1 MKHLLFLSALL
12 KCRCKLL
19 FVTAGIFLSIPAWGQ
34 LPTAQ
39 QVASQMKVGWN
50 LGNTLEAICGENAW
64 GNPATSQ
71 ALINAVKA
79 AGFNT
84 VRIPCAWDCH
94 TSNGVIDAA
103 WIARVKA
110 VVDYCINNNMY
121 VIINIHW
128 DGGWLENNCTTSAQ
142 SAVNVKQQN
151 YWTQIANYF
160 KNYNE
165 RLLFAS
171 ANEPAVSDATGM
183 SVLLSYHQTFINAV
197 RATGG
202 NNSSRS
208 LIIQGP
214 STSIDNTYNL
224 MNTMPTDQISNRL
237 MMEVHYYAP
246 WQFCGLTADASWG
259 TMFYYWGN
267 GYHSTTQT
275 DRNTTWGE
283 ESEVERALGLMKTKF
298 VDNGIPVIIGEF
310 GAIKRTNPSD
320 LSLHLASREYFNK
333 YVTSSAKNKGMVPVY
348 WDNGASDFGIFNRS
362 TAAVSDQGV
371 INAIMQGAGGSSS
384 NYITLANRATG
395 LLMDGIGRTAN
406 GSNCSQWSNSGSYN
420 QQWTLETTGSYVKLK
435 NRATGLY
442 LDGMGRTT
450 NGSIAGQ
457 WATSSSNNQQW
468 TMETAGSFVKF
479 KNRATGLYL
488 DGLGQTGNGADLAQW
503 STSSSF
509 NQQWTSSAA
518 ANARAATQSV
528 SQTFVTNSTV
538 DKQALQVTVYPNP
551 SSSIFNLVVNNNEKI
566 ILVEIIDITGRVV
579 ESIKPAMIKNRL
591 EFGASL
597 KPNTYIVKVTGNT
610 GAKSFKIIKQ

>member
-1 MKHLLFLSALL
+1 MKHFLFLPALL
-12 KCRCKLL
+12 RYGCKLL
-19 FVTAGIFLSIPAWGQ
+19 FVAAGIFLSIPASGQ

-64 GNPATSQ
+64 GNPNTSQ

-103 WIARVKA
+103 WISRVKT

-142 SAVNVKQQN
+142 NAVNAKQQN

-237 MMEVHYYAP
+237 MMEVHYHAP
-246 WQFCGLTADASWG
+246 WQFCGLTEDASWG

-267 GYHSTTQT
+267 GFHSTSQT
-275 DRNTTWGE
+275 NRNSTWGE
-283 ESEVERALGLMKTKF
+283 ESEVERALGLMKTKY

-310 GAIKRTNPSD
+310 GAIKRSNPSD

-333 YVTSSAKNKGMVPVY
+333 YVTSSAKNKGMIPVY
-348 WDNGASDFGIFNRS
+348 WDNGATDFGLFNRS
-362 TAAVSDQGV
+362 TAAVTDQGV
-371 INAIMQGAGGSSS
+371 INAIMQGAGGSTSG
-384 NYITLANRATG
+384 YITLANRATG
-395 LLMDGIGRTAN
+395 LLMDGIARTAN

-420 QQWTLETTGSYVKLK
+420 QQWALETTGSYVKLK

-450 NGSIAGQ
+450 DGSIAGQ
-457 WATSSSNNQQW
+457 WAGSSSNNQQW
-468 TMETAGSFVKF
+468 TMESAGGFVKF

-488 DGLGQTGNGADLAQW
+488 DGLGQSGNGVDLGQW
-503 STSSSF
+503 STSSSY
-509 NQQWTSSAA
+509 NQQWTSSAT
-518 ANARAATQSV
+518 ANARTAAQPASMALV
-528 SQTFVTNSTV
+528 SNSSN
-538 DKQALQVTVYPNP
+538 DKQTSQVVIYPNP
-551 SSSIFNLVVNNNEKI
+551 SSSNFNLVINDNEKI
-566 ILVEIIDITGRVV
+566 KLIEVVDINGRGVEA
-579 ESIKPAMIKNRL
+579 IKPAAVKNRL
-591 EFGASL
+591 AFGASL
-597 KPNTYIVKVTGNT
+597 QPNTYIIKVTGDT
-610 GAKSFKIIKQ
+610 WTKSFKVIKQ